1 MTTRVGECTFLALN
15 TLAGV
20 RNFKGICVDL
30 ARTTAVVAIH
40 PSPRVQAIGDIDTD
54 SIGETAVLFVS
65 VARSSLREFQGDDW
79 SSVIS
84 LSPWP
89 NAASTV

>member
-1 MTTRVGECTFLALN
+1 MTTRVGDCTFLALN
-15 TLAGV
+15 TVDGV

-40 PSPRVQAIGDIDTD
+40 PSPRVRAIGNTDTD
-54 SIGETAVLFVS
+54 SIDEVAVSFVS
-65 VARSSLREFQGDDW
+65 VARSSLREFRGDDW

-84 LSPWP
+84 LSP
-89 NAASTV
+89 